1 MIYSRF
7 VSVKLK
13 HQNVE
18 IKISR
23 VLLDLAVH
31 PSTEP
36 EDEVESALLLDVV
49 IRESPPILQL
59 LPSEDEPLL
68 VGWDSLLVLD
78 LSLHILDGITR
89 LHLQGDGLPG
99 QSFHKDLHLG
109 Y

>member
-18 IKISR
+18 IKIMR
-23 VLLDLAVH
+23 VLLDLALH

-49 IRESPPILQL
+49 VS
-59 LPSEDEPLL
+59 
-68 VGWDSLLVLD
+68 
-78 LSLHILDGITR
+78 
-89 LHLQGDGLPG
+89 
-99 QSFHKDLHLG
+99 
-109 Y
+109 